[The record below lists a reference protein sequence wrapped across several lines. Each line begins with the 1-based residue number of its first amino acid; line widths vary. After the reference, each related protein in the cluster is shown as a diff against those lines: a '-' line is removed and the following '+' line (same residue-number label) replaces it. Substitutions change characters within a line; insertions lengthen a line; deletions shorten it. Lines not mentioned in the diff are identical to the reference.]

1 MIRGIS
7 VGADESARA
16 AGNAHRTHPGPR
28 IRADAGITA
37 EAIWNMVARMDTQ
50 NIRQNGPLG

>member
-1 MIRGIS
+1 M
-7 VGADESARA
+7 GADGSARA

-37 EAIWNMVARMDTQ
+37 DAVPEFVAGAFASSNQ
-50 NIRQNGPLG
+50 AAKSA